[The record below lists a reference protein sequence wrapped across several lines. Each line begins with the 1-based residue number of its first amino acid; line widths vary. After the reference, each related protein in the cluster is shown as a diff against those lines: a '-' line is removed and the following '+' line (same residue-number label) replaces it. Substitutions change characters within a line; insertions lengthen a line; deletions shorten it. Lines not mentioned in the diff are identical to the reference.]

1 MNKIVLLMVTM
12 MVTLTVANSIAASA
26 VAQAPPTGDI
36 TSMLKAEQPQAAG
49 NVTAGAA
56 GQVPEVYAVVCPPG
70 WTDPQQCDVIRI
82 L

>member
-1 MNKIVLLMVTM
+1 MVTM
-12 MVTLTVANSIAASA
+12 MVTLTVANSIVASA
-26 VAQAPPTGDI
+26 IAQAPTGDI

-70 WTDPQQCDVIRI
+70 WTDPAQCDVIRI

>member
-12 MVTLTVANSIAASA
+12 MVTLTVANSIVASA
-26 VAQAPPTGDI
+26 VAQAPTGDI
-36 TSMLKAEQPQAAG
+36 TTMLKAEQPQAAG

-70 WTDPQQCDVIRI
+70 WTDTQQCDVIRI

>member
-12 MVTLTVANSIAASA
+12 MVTLTVATSIVASA
-26 VAQAPPTGDI
+26 VAQAPTGDI

>member
-12 MVTLTVANSIAASA
+12 MVTLTVANSIVASA
-26 VAQAPPTGDI
+26 VAQAPTGDI

>member
-1 MNKIVLLMVTM
+1 MNKIVLLMVTI
-12 MVTLTVANSIAASA
+12 MVTLTVANSIVTSA

-49 NVTAGAA
+49 NVTAG
-56 GQVPEVYAVVCPPG
+56 QVPEVYAVVCPPG
-70 WTDPQQCDVIRI
+70 WMDPQQCDVIRI

>member
-1 MNKIVLLMVTM
+1 MNKIILLMVTM
-12 MVTLTVANSIAASA
+12 MVTLTVANSIVASA
-26 VAQAPPTGDI
+26 VAQAPTGDI
-36 TSMLKAEQPQAAG
+36 TSKLKAEQPQAVG

-70 WTDPQQCDVIRI
+70 WTDTQQCDVIRI